1 VKDIWGPS
9 DVYGIKHLPK
19 EAEVLVYGQSTAGM
33 NAQAPLMWDKS
44 VMPIAWTKPYQLE
57 GGKQGMAFAST
68 MGASLDFQSADLR
81 RLVLNASF
89 WLLGMGDQV
98 TQDLS
103 VDYVGAYSPTPFG
116 FDTFRKGMRV
126 EDFK

>member
-1 VKDIWGPS
+1 
-9 DVYGIKHLPK
+9 
-19 EAEVLVYGQSTAGM
+19 M

-89 WLLGMGDQV
+89 WLLGMGDAV
-98 TQDLS
+98 TAELN
-103 VDYVGAYSPTPFG
+103 VDYVGAYSPTAFG

-126 EDFK
+126 SDFN

>member
-1 VKDIWGPS
+1 
-9 DVYGIKHLPK
+9 
-19 EAEVLVYGQSTAGM
+19 
-33 NAQAPLMWDKS
+33 
-44 VMPIAWTKPYQLE
+44 
-57 GGKQGMAFAST
+57 MAFAST
-68 MGASLDFQSADLR
+68 MGASLDFQRADLR

-98 TQDLS
+98 TPDLS
-103 VDYVGAYSPTPFG
+103 VDYVGTYSPTPFG